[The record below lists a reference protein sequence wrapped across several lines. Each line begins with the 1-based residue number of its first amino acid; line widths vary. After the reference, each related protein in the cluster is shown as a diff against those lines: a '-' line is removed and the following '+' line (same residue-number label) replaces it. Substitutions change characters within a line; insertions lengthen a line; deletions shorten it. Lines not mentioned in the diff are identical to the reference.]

1 MKEKNEPII
10 LKDSNIIMENRR
22 NLSIS
27 GITDV
32 DSFDEKMITLYTQR
46 GELTIK
52 GKDLHID
59 SMSVETGDMAVTG
72 EICALIYGDG
82 DRKKSVSAIGKLFR

>member
-1 MKEKNEPII
+1 MKEKNEPVI

-22 NLSIS
+22 KLSIS

-32 DSFDEKMITLYTQR
+32 DSFDEKVISLYTQR

-59 SMSVETGDMAVTG
+59 AMSVETGDMAVTG

-82 DRKKSVSAIGKLFR
+82 DRKKPVSAIGRLFR